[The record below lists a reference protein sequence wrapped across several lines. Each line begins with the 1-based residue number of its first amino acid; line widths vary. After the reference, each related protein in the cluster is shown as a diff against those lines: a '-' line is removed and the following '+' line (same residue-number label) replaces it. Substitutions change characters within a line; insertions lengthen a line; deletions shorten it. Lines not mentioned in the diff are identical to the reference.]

1 MSAQKRE
8 PRNSSRK
15 NYIDLLSKEPEEQCA
30 AETQSTAD
38 RRVNEYLRYLMAA
51 MSSRRREAR

>member
-8 PRNSSRK
+8 PANRSGK
-15 NYIDLLSKEPEEQCA
+15 NYIGLLSKGLEEQCA